1 MTDPAHLAIL
11 RDPRVRAVAWRDL
24 VALSPVEVVAE
35 LALPLPWLFGSWM
48 LAAAGHM
55 WLALPLSFIFFLTG
69 LRFVHN
75 AFHGA
80 LGLARPATDAAL
92 WVMSVLMLGS
102 MHAVKFNHL
111 QHHQHCLDDEDIEG
125 RSAEMS
131 GWGAIAF
138 GPVFPVLLHAAAF
151 RLGRR
156 RLRLIVA
163 AELAANLVWV
173 AWVCGLSHRPWL
185 EYHVAA
191 MAAGQCLTAFFAV
204 WTVHRHCD
212 RSHHIA
218 RTLRNRLKNALTFNM
233 FLHIEH
239 HLFPRVPTCH
249 WPALSARLD
258 KAAPELKQKIVF

>member
-1 MTDPAHLAIL
+1 MKDSAHLAIR

-24 VALSPVEVVAE
+24 VAVSPAEVAAE
-35 LALPLPWLFGSWM
+35 LVLPLPWLVGSWM
-48 LAAAGHM
+48 LAAAGHV
-55 WLALPLSFIFFLTG
+55 WLALPLSFVFFLTG

-80 LGLARPATDAAL
+80 LGLSRRATDGAL

-102 MHAVKFNHL
+102 MHAVRFNHL
-111 QHHQHCLDDEDIEG
+111 RHHQHCLDDEDIEG
-125 RSAEMS
+125 RSAAMS
-131 GWGAIAF
+131 GWGAVAF
-138 GPVFPVLLHAAAF
+138 GPAFPVLLHVAAI
-151 RLGRR
+151 RQGRR

-163 AELAANLVWV
+163 AELVANVVWV
-173 AWVCGLSHRPWL
+173 TWVFGLSGRSWL

-212 RSHHIA
+212 RTHYIA
-218 RTLRNRLKNALTFNM
+218 RTLRNRVKNALTFHM

-239 HLFPRVPTCH
+239 HLFPQVPTCH
-249 WPALSARLD
+249 WPRLSTRLD
-258 KAAPELKQKIVF
+258 EAAPELKQKIVF